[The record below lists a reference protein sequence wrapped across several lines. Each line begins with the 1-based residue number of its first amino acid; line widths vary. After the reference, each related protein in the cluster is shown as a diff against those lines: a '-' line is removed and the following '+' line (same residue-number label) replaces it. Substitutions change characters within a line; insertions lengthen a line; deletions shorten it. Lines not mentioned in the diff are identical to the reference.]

1 MRLISVKEILAGAAL
16 ATASSLA
23 FNASPANAFTPCGP
37 ATLGSLNNTTC
48 QLSGYS
54 LAISNVTGGNSL
66 PSGTTNTTAFQ
77 ADEGGNFFG
86 IGQVGTRAAGSFNFT
101 VTADSGRFFKSSDFI
116 LSSNVSSV
124 TALPNFT
131 FTANGDS
138 WTAPDNSI
146 TSISGTYFYN
156 NTAPNSISSI
166 AFVTDVPVP
175 LPLVGAGLAFGF
187 TRNLRKRA
195 KSVA

>member
-23 FNASPANAFTPCGP
+23 FNASPANAAPCGT
-37 ATLGSLNNTTC
+37 ATLGSLDGTTC
-48 QLSGYS
+48 ELNGYS
-54 LAISNVTGGNSL
+54 LTITDVTGGNTL
-66 PSGTTNTTAFQ
+66 PSGTTNTTQFQ

-86 IGQVGTRAAGSFNFT
+86 IAQIGTRAPGSFEFT

-116 LSSNVSSV
+116 LLANLVSV
-124 TALPNFT
+124 TSPYFT

-138 WTAPDNSI
+138 WTAPDTSI
-146 TSISGTYFYN
+146 TSISGIYSYN
-156 NTAPNSISSI
+156 NTAPQSISSI